1 MAILLDLSVQQP
13 EELAQGDGQSFAS
26 EAMWCDRIQSWL
38 ASLTPAEIP
47 QGDHPPLGYE
57 LCLRF
62 TDDNEICRLNRQYR
76 HKDQPTDVLAF
87 AAMESEIPQ
96 IGAALPLSLGDI
108 VISLDTAQR
117 QAQRLGHSLDSEL
130 TWLAAH
136 GFLHLL
142 GWDHPDDE
150 SLAVM
155 LQRQVQLLACVEIAV
170 NLDLPLILSNTAPYD
185 ALG

>member
-13 EELAQGDGQSFAS
+13 EELARGDGQSFAS
-26 EAMWCDRIQSWL
+26 EAIWCDRLQAWL
-38 ASLTPAEIP
+38 EDLSPEEIP
-47 QGDHPPLGYE
+47 QGQHPPLGYE

-62 TDDNEICRLNRQYR
+62 TDDPEIRQLNRQYR

-96 IGAALPLSLGDI
+96 ISAALPLSLGDI

-170 NLDLPLILSNTAPYD
+170 NLDLPLILSNTAP
-185 ALG
+185 

>member
-1 MAILLDLSVQQP
+1 MLLDLSVQHP
-13 EELAQGDGQSFAS
+13 EGLAQDEIETLAS
-26 EAMWCDRIQSWL
+26 EARWGDRLQAWL
-38 ASLTPAEIP
+38 EDLSPEEIP
-47 QGDHPPLGYE
+47 QGSHPPLGYE

-62 TDDNEICRLNRQYR
+62 SDDAEICRLNRQYR
-76 HKDQPTDVLAF
+76 HNDKPTDVLAF
-87 AAMESEIPQ
+87 AAMESEMPQ
-96 IGAALPLSLGDI
+96 IAVALPLSLGDI

-155 LQRQVQLLACVEIAV
+155 LQRQVQLLNRIEIAV
-170 NLDLPLILSNTAPYD
+170 NLDLPQILANVPS
-185 ALG
+185 